1 MNPEIRDIL
10 RKQRGTS
17 IYIYNVEDFTLL
29 YIFESKQH
37 MYDTIN
43 IHHKTLSNCLDTGA
57 VYLDSFFFS
66 LDIIEESEN
75 TNLKSIDEIKEWF
88 SHQRSIYDVKHP
100 AAKGILAEFKDDS
113 SKNLEFPSLN
123 SLANHLKGDR
133 GIIRDYLK
141 GVKSGYYRGKWK
153 FTYIK

>member
-1 MNPEIRDIL
+1 MQAWGYHTPMNPEIRDIL

-113 SKNLEFPSLN
+113 SKNLAPPG
-123 SLANHLKGDR
+123 HH
-133 GIIRDYLK
+133 
-141 GVKSGYYRGKWK
+141 
-153 FTYIK
+153 